1 MYDCLSYSGDGIIE
15 EYKTEGRVKMTK
27 MSTQATISTG
37 KRARSIPS
45 KSIKQNWDL
54 YILILPVLVYFII
67 FHYWP
72 MYGVQIAF
80 KDFMASKGINGSP
93 WVGFK
98 HFERFF
104 NSYYF
109 WRLIKNTVGIN
120 LYQMA
125 IGFPIPIILAL
136 MMNEVRNDAF
146 KRVVQTVTYA
156 PHFISTVVL
165 VGMMVS
171 FLSPTTGIVNIVI
184 KALGGQPISFM
195 TEPAWF
201 KTLYVFSGIWQ
212 NMGWNSIIYMAA
224 LAGIDLQLHEA
235 AIVDGASRMQ
245 RIWHINIPGIL
256 PTIIILF
263 IMEAGKIMNLG
274 FEKAFLMQNDLNIAT
289 GDVISTYV
297 YRSGI
302 LGAQYSF
309 STAVGLFN
317 SAISFVMLILVNSI
331 SRRLSE
337 TSLW

>member
-1 MYDCLSYSGDGIIE
+1 MSKKARNKKQMQDSINQGTV
-15 EYKTEGRVKMTK
+15 YKRNTK
-27 MSTQATISTG
+27 NNSASINI
-37 KRARSIPS
+37 KR
-45 KSIKQNWDL
+45 IKQNWEL
-54 YILILPVLVYFII
+54 YLLILPVLLYFII

-80 KDFMASKGINGSP
+80 KDFMASKGISGSQ

-104 NSYYF
+104 KSYYF
-109 WRLIKNTVGIN
+109 GRLIRNTLGIN
-120 LYQMA
+120 LYQLA
-125 IGFPIPIILAL
+125 VAFPIPIILAL
-136 MMNEVRNDAF
+136 MMNEVKNNKF
-146 KRVVQTVTYA
+146 KRTVQTVTYA

-165 VGMMVS
+165 VGMVVS
-171 FLSPTTGIVNIVI
+171 FLSPSTGIINMFI
-184 KALGGQPISFM
+184 KALGFQPISFM
-195 TEPAWF
+195 TEPKWF
-201 KTLYVFSGIWQ
+201 KTIYVFSGIWQ

-224 LAGIDLQLHEA
+224 LAGIAPELHEA
-235 AIVDGASRMQ
+235 AIVDGASRTQ

-256 PTIIILF
+256 PTIIIMF
-263 IMEAGKIMNLG
+263 IMETGKIMNVG
-274 FEKAFLMQNDLNIAT
+274 FEKAFLMQNDLNISSS
-289 GDVISTYV
+289 DVISTYV

-317 SAISFVMLILVNSI
+317 SVINFIMLILVNSI